1 MRRNAVKGT
10 TMRLETLAIHAD
22 EGQDPHT
29 GAVVPPITLSTTFL
43 RAEDGSYPSGNVYTR
58 AGNPNRNGLE
68 RTLAALEGGA
78 AAAAFASGQA
88 ASYAIF
94 QTLQPGDH
102 VIAPAVAYHGT
113 LSSLRDVLSRW
124 QLEFSLVDMSNP
136 DAVRA
141 ALRPN
146 TRMIFGETPANPML
160 TICDLEAITEIGH
173 QHGAL
178 VVVDNTWATPVAQN
192 PFQYGVDLVMHST
205 TKYIGGHS
213 DVLGGAVIAREANEL
228 FERIRLIQSIGG
240 GVPSPFDCWLLLRGI
255 RTLPYRVR
263 AHSENAI
270 KVAQFLYDHPMIERV
285 LYPGLP
291 DHPGHEI
298 AARQMRYFGGMLS
311 CQVVGG
317 PENARRVASRTKLFA
332 QATSL
337 GGTESLIEHRASV
350 EGPYTTTPH
359 NLLRISVGL
368 EHPDDLIEDLAAALA
383 TI

>member
-1 MRRNAVKGT
+1 
-10 TMRLETLAIHAD
+10 MRLETLAIHAD
-22 EGQDPHT
+22 DGQDPHS
-29 GAVVPPITLSTTFL
+29 GAVVPPINLSTTFL

-113 LSSLRDVLSRW
+113 ISSLRDVLSRW
-124 QLEFSLVDMSNP
+124 QLEFSLVDMANP
-136 DAVRA
+136 DAVREA
-141 ALRPN
+141 IRPN
-146 TRMIFGETPANPML
+146 TRMIFSETPANPML
-160 TICDLEAITEIGH
+160 TICDLEAISEIGH
-173 QHGAL
+173 AAGAL
-178 VVVDNTWATPVAQN
+178 VVVDNTWATPIAQN
-192 PFQYGVDLVMHST
+192 PFQFGVDLVMHST

-213 DVLGGAVIAREANEL
+213 DVLGGAVVAREENEL
-228 FERIRLIQSIGG
+228 FERIRLIQTIGG
-240 GVPSPFDCWLLLRGI
+240 GVPSPFDCWLLQRGI
-255 RTLPYRVR
+255 RTLPYRMR

-270 KVAQFLYDHPMIERV
+270 KVAQFLYDHPMIEGV

-317 PENARRVASRTKLFA
+317 PENARRVASGTKLFA

-350 EGPYTTTPH
+350 EGPHTTTPH
-359 NLLRISVGL
+359 NLLRVSVGL
-368 EHPDDLIEDLAAALA
+368 EHPDDLIEDLATILA
-383 TI
+383 TL